1 LPYFLHYC
9 FNAVETV
16 TLGYTAEY
24 IFKIEIKVLA
34 KENYAKLTDEEL
46 VHRYRN
52 SHETVYI
59 GELYQRYTHLVF
71 GVCLKYMKDDARAED
86 ATMQVFENLI
96 TDLKKHHITAF
107 KPWLHTVVRNH
118 CMMEFRKDSSHN
130 KHQAALKYEL
140 GGVVESLDIKHL
152 TDDEEALDKE
162 LITEHLQEYISELK
176 EEHRTCI
183 ELFYLKGC
191 SYSEVSTITGYTMNE
206 VKSYIQN
213 GKKNLKNH
221 ITAKN
226 EQSKKG

>member
-1 LPYFLHYC
+1 MPKTDF
-9 FNAVETV
+9 TR
-16 TLGYTAEY
+16 
-24 IFKIEIKVLA
+24 
-34 KENYAKLTDEEL
+34 LTDEEL

-52 SHETVYI
+52 SHETVYV

-86 ATMQVFENLI
+86 ATMQIFENLI
-96 TDLKKHHITAF
+96 TDLKKHHVTAF
-107 KPWLHTVVRNH
+107 KPWLHTVTKNY
-118 CMMEFRKDSSHN
+118 CMMEFRKTAGEQ
-130 KHQAALKYEL
+130 KHQTALKYEM
-140 GGVVESLDIKHL
+140 GGIVENPLAPHL
-152 TDDEEALDKE
+152 TVDEDEVDKE
-162 LITEHLQEYISELK
+162 FVLEHLQGFIGELK

-191 SYSEVSTITGYTMNE
+191 SYAEVSTITGFSMNE

-226 EQSKKG
+226 EQGKK